1 MQRGRQIAD
10 QRISQPQS
18 RKLRRN
24 CSQDSVA
31 TAIAA
36 IPRHVCMTEGVSE
49 TSEQSVAHS
58 PLYIVIAF
66 PEPGYIDSE
75 D

>member
-1 MQRGRQIAD
+1 MI
-10 QRISQPQS
+10 
-18 RKLRRN
+18 
-24 CSQDSVA
+24 
-31 TAIAA
+31 
-36 IPRHVCMTEGVSE
+36 EGVSE

-58 PLYIVIAF
+58 PLYIVIVF

>member
-1 MQRGRQIAD
+1 M
-10 QRISQPQS
+10 
-18 RKLRRN
+18 
-24 CSQDSVA
+24 
-31 TAIAA
+31 
-36 IPRHVCMTEGVSE
+36 CMTEGVSE

-58 PLYIVIAF
+58 PLYIVIVF